1 MELSTLDKVKETL
14 AQAAKELDLDLVSV
28 RYYNDEQMGMVLE
41 VLIDKDYQITMDQ
54 IQEYTDKVNPLLDEI
69 TDLDEAYMLDI
80 SSGGSEREIPFEDT
94 AKLLDHYLDIKMAK
108 SGETITAK
116 ALSYNEGELTVVYF
130 IKGRRKQLVLHK
142 DDVEKI
148 HMGYKA

>member
-1 MELSTLDKVKETL
+1 MELSTLEKVKETL
-14 AQAAKELDLDLVSV
+14 AKAAEELSLDLVSV
-28 RYYNDEQMGMVLE
+28 RYYKDEQMGMVLE

-94 AKLLDHYLDIKMAK
+94 SKLLDHYLDIKLAK
-108 SGETITAK
+108 SGSTITAK
-116 ALSYNEGELTVVYF
+116 ALSYEDGKLIVVYF
-130 IKGRRKQLVLHK
+130 IKGRKKQLVLQK
-142 DDVEKI
+142 EDVEKI